1 MMGKS
6 QIILS
11 SGIPRGQCAHHT
23 AAACTNAP
31 PSPTLPSLQPHSPQG
46 PRWSVFSYPPPP
58 PCTPPRPP
66 ASSHCSFLL
75 MTYSPLFGKNVH
87 LLCGLLYCYPLLLV
101 VIEPPHISWSH
112 GNLALGLHSPVSL
125 AICDHMTKLC

>member
-11 SGIPRGQCAHHT
+11 SGIPRGQCAHHM
-23 AAACTNAP
+23 AAACTKAP

-46 PRWSVFSYPPPP
+46 SQWSVVQLPTAP
-58 PCTPPRPP
+58 TLP
-66 ASSHCSFLL
+66 ASSHCFCLL
-75 MTYSPLFGKNVH
+75 MTYSPLFGKNIH

-101 VIEPPHISWSH
+101 VIEPSHISWSH
-112 GNLALGLHSPVSL
+112 GDLALGLHFPVSL
-125 AICDHMTKLC
+125 AICDHMTKLR